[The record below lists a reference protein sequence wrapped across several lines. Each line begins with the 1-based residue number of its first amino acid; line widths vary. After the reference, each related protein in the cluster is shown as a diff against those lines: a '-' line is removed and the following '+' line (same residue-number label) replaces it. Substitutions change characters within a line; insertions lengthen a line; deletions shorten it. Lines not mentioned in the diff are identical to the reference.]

1 MRITKFGHSCLFVEE
16 GAAQVL
22 IDPGSYVFKDVA
34 LKAGDLPECNVLLL
48 THPHPDHA
56 DQEALKIILQKS
68 KPVILTNAE
77 VQKVLRENGI
87 KSEVIGCGE
96 TRTVHGVTIRAVACD
111 HGHIADHF
119 PKVENVGFLIGGR
132 LFHPGDCVTPS
143 EEVHVEILAVPVVAP
158 WMAVREGL
166 AFVQKIKPKYAIP
179 IHDAI
184 VKWPEMPWYKIFET
198 GLKDTGTEFVPL
210 KIGEGREF

>member
-1 MRITKFGHSCLFVEE
+1 MRITKYGHSCLYVQD
-16 GAAQVL
+16 GSARIL
-22 IDPGSYVFKDVA
+22 IDPGSYVFKDA
-34 LKAGDLPECNVLLL
+34 PLKPEDLPECNVLLL
-48 THPHPDHA
+48 THSHPDHT
-56 DQEALKIILQKS
+56 DPNVLKIILQKS

-77 VQKVLRENGI
+77 VQKVLREHGI
-87 KSEVIGCGE
+87 ESDVLGRAE
-96 TRTVHGVTIRAVACD
+96 TRTVQGITIRGVACE

-119 PKVENVGFLIGGR
+119 PRCENVGFLIGGR

-143 EEVHVEILAVPVVAP
+143 EEVQAEILAVPVVAP

-166 AFVQKIKPKYAIP
+166 EFVKKIKPRIAIP

-198 GLKDTGTEFVPL
+198 GLVGSGIEFVPV